1 MDLDQLTTFLE
12 VAKLGNFSRA
22 GEKVYRS
29 QSAVSA
35 QIRQLEQDYGTKL
48 LDRSGKKVRLT
59 PAGEVLFEYGTRLLA
74 LRDESMR
81 AVVDQDKTPR
91 GILALG
97 ANEAT
102 CLYVLPGAFQKYR
115 RRYPDVQISI
125 YRNFSRKILER
136 IQDGMI
142 DVGIVTLPVKSPRV
156 VVKRIFRDRL
166 MLTPGPSSV
175 DPRVYRALA
184 TPLVGHLD
192 PWFKVCMDETQV
204 LLRQIFQTE
213 NRLTMP
219 LSASGS
225 GGIEA
230 SVLNVLEDGDEAIVA
245 VNGVFSDRMYEIA
258 SRATTKVIKVEAPYG
273 LPVDAEDVRRAGKGK
288 KIKMI
293 GLAHGETSSGVV
305 TKIDA
310 YRKVADELGAL
321 LVVDTVASLAAVPL
335 HVDRERVDICFS
347 GSQKAISAPP
357 GMSPIT
363 VSPAAE
369 EVFRRRK
376 TKVQSWYFDLTTA
389 MNYWGKERLYHHTP
403 PISLIYALREAM
415 RIVVEEGLEA
425 RWERHR
431 VNQLALIA
439 GVEAMGLGLL
449 VKNPADRLP
458 TVTAVMIPNGIDDVK
473 VRNQLLE
480 EFNIEIAGGFGPVKG
495 KIWRVGLMGYCSQ
508 KPFVLLFLSAMEKV
522 LQDQGYR
529 APAGAG
535 VAAAIQSY
543 SHVETAASVSR

>member
-1 MDLDQLTTFLE
+1 MTQP
-12 VAKLGNFSRA
+12 V
-22 GEKVYRS
+22 GELNPPY
-29 QSAVSA
+29 
-35 QIRQLEQDYGTKL
+35 
-48 LDRSGKKVRLT
+48 
-59 PAGEVLFEYGTRLLA
+59 
-74 LRDESMR
+74 
-81 AVVDQDKTPR
+81 
-91 GILALG
+91 
-97 ANEAT
+97 
-102 CLYVLPGAFQKYR
+102 
-115 RRYPDVQISI
+115 
-125 YRNFSRKILER
+125 
-136 IQDGMI
+136 
-142 DVGIVTLPVKSPRV
+142 
-156 VVKRIFRDRL
+156 RL

-175 DPRVYRALA
+175 DPRVYRAMA
-184 TPLVGHLD
+184 MPLVGHLD
-192 PWFKVCMDETQV
+192 PWFKTCMDETQV

-230 SVLNVLEDGDEAIVA
+230 SVLNALEQGDEAIVA
-245 VNGVFSDRMYEIA
+245 VNGVFSERMFEIA
-258 SRATTKVIKVEAPYG
+258 SRATSKVTKVEAPYG
-273 LPVDAEDVRRAGKGK
+273 KPVDAEDVRRAGKGK

-293 GLAHGETSSGVV
+293 GLAQGETSSGVL
-305 TKIDA
+305 TKLDA
-310 YRKVADELGAL
+310 YRKVADEFGAL

-335 HVDRERVDICFS
+335 HVDRERIDICFS

-369 EVFRRRK
+369 EVFRKRT

-415 RIVVEEGLEA
+415 RIVAEEGLEA

-431 VNQLALIA
+431 MNQLALIA
-439 GVEAMGLGLL
+439 GIEAMGMGLL
-449 VKNPADRLP
+449 VTNPADRLP
-458 TVTAVMIPNGIDDVK
+458 TVTAVMIPSGIDDVK

-508 KPFVLLFLSAMEKV
+508 KPFVLLFLSALEKV

-543 SHVETAASVSR
+543 SHAETAAAVSR